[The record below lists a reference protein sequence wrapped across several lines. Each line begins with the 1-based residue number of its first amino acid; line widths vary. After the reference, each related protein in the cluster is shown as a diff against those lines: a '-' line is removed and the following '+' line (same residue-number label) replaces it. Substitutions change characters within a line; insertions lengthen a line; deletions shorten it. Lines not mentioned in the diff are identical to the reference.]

1 MIRHLIDALR
11 LVRGNASDLDL
22 PVLEPTDPDFISLAK
37 RLGNWNDNSS
47 YSELI
52 ARIKNSMSIAAA
64 FYEHVIVTIRNS
76 MLDAPLRIEK
86 LT

>member
-22 PVLEPTDPDFISLAK
+22 PLLDPKDPDFISLAK

-47 YSELI
+47 YPELI
-52 ARIKNSMSIAAA
+52 GKIQNSLCISSA
-64 FYEHVIVTIRNS
+64 FYEQVVINIRNS
-76 MLDAPLRIEK
+76 ISQIPFKIEK
-86 LT
+86 LI